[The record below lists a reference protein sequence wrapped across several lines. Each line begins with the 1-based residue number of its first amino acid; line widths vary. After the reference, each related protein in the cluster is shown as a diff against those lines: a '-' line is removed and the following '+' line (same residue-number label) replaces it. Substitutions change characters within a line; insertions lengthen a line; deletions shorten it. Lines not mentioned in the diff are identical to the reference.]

1 MLDVSTSLTFR
12 NPGDLVAGERL
23 PQSLEQINLRAVTQF
38 VRGLLL
44 KLLIHQLH
52 LFLESLALTIELCV
66 LLQQGYFFFLL
77 EGLPLFHEFLLALL
91 VSVLLH
97 TLQDFCFTLSR
108 ILKLLCNLI
117 SLGSY
122 FLDFGF
128 RLLVGFL
135 LGGLLLFGDFLFCL
149 LSDFRFSLLGFLE
162 FLSSLIALSGDFF
175 YFLTRFLFGLLL
187 SLGPRLLQFLLRPF
201 LALGLTLLCFLEFLG
216 RLIALG
222 SDFLDLLPSFLSRCF
237 LSLLLLLFEVYLK
250 LLFKMLPRCQFCL
263 SKVSSL
269 PLFLFTKFRL
279 DFPELDSRKLS
290 TAQRALLDVGFHF
303 SLPTA

>member
-66 LLQQGYFFFLL
+66 LLQQGQCLVLF

-162 FLSSLIALSGDFF
+162 FLGS
-175 YFLTRFLFGLLL
+175 
-187 SLGPRLLQFLLRPF
+187 
-201 LALGLTLLCFLEFLG
+201 
-216 RLIALG
+216 LIALG